1 MDRFS
6 SLKALLKEFSSD
18 QSITPETTFEELHM
32 DSHAVVD
39 FMLKVEETFGIVLDN
54 DMILKVKTVQD
65 VLDLIQQDTEE
76 EAC

>member
-1 MDRFS
+1 
-6 SLKALLKEFSSD
+6 
-18 QSITPETTFEELHM
+18 
-32 DSHAVVD
+32 VVD
-39 FMLKVEETFGIVLDN
+39 FMLKVEEMFGIVLDN

>member
-6 SLKALLKEFSSD
+6 SLKALLKEYCQD
-18 QSITPETTFEELHM
+18 QAVTPETTFAQLHM
-32 DSHAVVD
+32 DSFALVD

-54 DMILKVKTVQD
+54 DKILKVKTIQD
-65 VLDLIQQDTEE
+65 VLDLIRQDTEE

>member
-1 MDRFS
+1 
-6 SLKALLKEFSSD
+6 
-18 QSITPETTFEELHM
+18 M
-32 DSHAVVD
+32 DSYAVVD